1 MFSEA
6 SSDQLCVRNGAGYDE
21 VYHLGLD
28 DPDTSSDD
36 QVLSSNSPSVKGDED
51 VNVNGSEDDS
61 SEEYIVSAEPSSQS
75 VVGPDSL
82 REFIFLPLWTVNGF
96 KSTIKQKHFDTL
108 REKYQIPVNIPI
120 CLPYKSEKCYYKG
133 VDDVGVYEQML
144 KAGLRFPLNTL
155 HCRLLQYLGLA
166 ITQVSPKA

>member
-6 SSDQLCVRNGAGYDE
+6 SSDQLCVRDGASYDE
-21 VYHLGLD
+21 VYSLGLD
-28 DPDTSSDD
+28 DPDTSFDD
-36 QVLSSNSPSVKGDED
+36 RVSSSNSPSAEGDED
-51 VNVNGSEDDS
+51 VDVDGSEDDS

-144 KAGLRFPLNTL
+144 KAGLRFPLKIL

-166 ITQVSPKA
+166 ITQVSPNA

>member
-51 VNVNGSEDDS
+51 VNVDGLEDDS
-61 SEEYIVSAEPSSQS
+61 SEEYIVSAEPSS
-75 VVGPDSL
+75 
-82 REFIFLPLWTVNGF
+82 
-96 KSTIKQKHFDTL
+96 
-108 REKYQIPVNIPI
+108 
-120 CLPYKSEKCYYKG
+120 
-133 VDDVGVYEQML
+133 
-144 KAGLRFPLNTL
+144 
-155 HCRLLQYLGLA
+155 
-166 ITQVSPKA
+166 